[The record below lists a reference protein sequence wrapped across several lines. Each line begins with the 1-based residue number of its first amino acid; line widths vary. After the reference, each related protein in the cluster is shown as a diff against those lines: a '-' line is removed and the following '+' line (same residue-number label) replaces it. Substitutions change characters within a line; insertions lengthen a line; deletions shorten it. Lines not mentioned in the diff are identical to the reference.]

1 MLYLKQRM
9 LRRMLAKLT
18 NLETRQNDLD
28 GKVLDMLDKT
38 QANNATLDDIKVM
51 FSKKNWKS

>member
-1 MLYLKQRM
+1 M